1 MDIELIIQTF
11 RPVTGTEVQTGG
23 HRTHHSDIQTGDWD
37 IEHIVQT
44 FRPLL
49 LLLLF
54 FVVVV
59 VVCYRSRRPAC
70 IGDGDKALANECV
83 TEGVVHM
90 CPSWDICVP
99 LP

>member
-37 IEHIVQT
+37 IELIVQT
-44 FRPLL
+44 FRPPLFVFFCCCFLLL

-54 FVVVV
+54 ATGLDGQ
-59 VVCYRSRRPAC
+59 PASET
-70 IGDGDKALANECV
+70 GTKL
-83 TEGVVHM
+83 
-90 CPSWDICVP
+90 
-99 LP
+99 

>member
-37 IEHIVQT
+37 IELIVQT
-44 FRPLL
+44 FRPPLFVCVVVVVLLLL

-54 FVVVV
+54 ATGLDGQ
-59 VVCYRSRRPAC
+59 PASET
-70 IGDGDKALANECV
+70 GTKL
-83 TEGVVHM
+83 
-90 CPSWDICVP
+90 
-99 LP
+99 